1 MRQITV
7 VANTFAEI
15 QLDHI
20 IVHASK
26 ALYYMRIITI
36 VRREDVRRVADYCEA
51 NNTNVNKIIS

>member
-7 VANTFAEI
+7 AANTFAGI

-26 ALYYMRIITI
+26 ASYCMRIITI
-36 VRREDVRRVADYCEA
+36 VRREDVRSVY
-51 NNTNVNKIIS
+51 IY

>member
-7 VANTFAEI
+7 AANTFAEI

-20 IVHASK
+20 IVHANK
-26 ALYYMRIITI
+26 ASYYMKIITI
-36 VRREDVRRVADYCEA
+36 VRREDVRRVAYYCEA